1 MSESINPALDAPQKT
16 VHRLAV
22 LVSGSGSNLQA
33 LIDAIGSH
41 ELPNVEIALVVS
53 NKANAQGLQRALTHK
68 IPALYL
74 PWSMTRQEV
83 EAKLETVFSLFQID
97 LIVLAGWMRI
107 FTPDFITQ
115 YPNRIINLHP
125 ALLTDDGQGN
135 TFTTQNGN
143 IIPVFRGLHV
153 VQRALDAGVRVT
165 GSTVHYVT
173 PEVDAGPMICR
184 AEVPLEQGDTEE
196 TLHER
201 IKQVEHRLIV
211 EAVKSITN
219 HFLRM

>member
-1 MSESINPALDAPQKT
+1 MSDTGKATRRI
-16 VHRLAV
+16 AV

-33 LIDAIGSH
+33 LLDANERH

-53 NKANAQGLQRALTHK
+53 NKANAIGLQRALNSK
-68 IPALYL
+68 IPTLYL
-74 PWSMTRQEV
+74 PWSWPQQEV
-83 EAKLETVFSLFQID
+83 EAKLTAVFALFQID

-125 ALLTDDGQGN
+125 ALLPDDGQGT
-135 TFTTQNGN
+135 TFTTSNGSVV
-143 IIPVFRGLHV
+143 PVLRGLHV
-153 VQRALDAGVRVT
+153 VNRALESGMKVT
-165 GSTVHYVT
+165 GSTVHYVV

-184 AEVPLEQGDTEE
+184 QEVLIEDNDTEE

-201 IKQVEHRLIV
+201 IKQVEHKLII
-211 EAVKSITN
+211 EAVKRIC
-219 HFLRM
+219 

>member
-1 MSESINPALDAPQKT
+1 MSNTGKATRRI
-16 VHRLAV
+16 AV

-33 LIDAIGSH
+33 LLDANERH

-53 NKANAQGLQRALTHK
+53 NKANAIGLQRALNSK
-68 IPALYL
+68 IPTLYL
-74 PWSMTRQEV
+74 PWSWPQQEV
-83 EAKLETVFSLFQID
+83 EAKLTAVFALFQID

-125 ALLTDDGQGN
+125 ALLPDDGQGT
-135 TFTTQNGN
+135 TFTTSNGSVV
-143 IIPVFRGLHV
+143 PVLRGLHV
-153 VQRALDAGVRVT
+153 VNRALESGMKVT
-165 GSTVHYVT
+165 GSTVHYVV

-184 AEVPLEQGDTEE
+184 QEVLIEDNDTEE

-201 IKQVEHRLIV
+201 IKQVEHKLII
-211 EAVKSITN
+211 EAVKRIC
-219 HFLRM
+219 